1 MTQYEDR
8 VERAR
13 NAERERRDGWNFKY
27 REYNYPTLKW
37 GFNNEVEVIIRLDG
51 EPNKILLP
59 EGATAETREGAYG
72 FLKEELRLRK
82 KAGV

>member
-27 REYNYPTLKW
+27 REYNYPTIRW
-37 GFNNEVEVIIRLDG
+37 GFKNEVQVVICLDG

-59 EGATAETREGAYG
+59 EGATAETREGAHS

-82 KAGV
+82 KAKA

>member
-27 REYNYPTLKW
+27 REYNYPTIKW
-37 GFNNEVEVIIRLDG
+37 GFKNEVQVVICLDG

-59 EGATAETREGAYG
+59 EGATAETREGAHS
-72 FLKEELRLRK
+72 LSLIHI
-82 KAGV
+82 

>member
-59 EGATAETREGAYG
+59 EGATAETREGAHS

-82 KAGV
+82 KAKA